1 MKISSLLSKLIVI
14 LLIIVVSTSCTTK
27 KDVVYFQ
34 NAQEFESIVD
44 TNTFNAKLKTGDI
57 LNIFI
62 STLDLSVTKPYNLVE
77 STNNSQGGEGAAL
90 DYLIDADG
98 NIDYPVL
105 GKVKLAGLTI
115 EEAKEVM
122 KKKFEDGK
130 LLKNPVVIIRIKN
143 YKISVLGEV
152 NKPGVYPIDGERVTI
167 LEALASAGDLSITG
181 RRDNILVIRDF
192 SGAKTYTRIDLTNKE
207 VFSSPV
213 YFLTQNDVVYVEPNT
228 KGISAGSGD
237 ARIGLV
243 ASLLGLAITIGLL
256 IQN

>member
-1 MKISSLLSKLIVI
+1 MNISISVKKLFVLI
-14 LLIIVVSTSCTTK
+14 LVFGIITSCTTK
-27 KDVVYFQ
+27 KDIVYFQ
-34 NAQEFESIVD
+34 NAKSFESLVD
-44 TNTFNAKLKTGDI
+44 TNTFNARLKTGDI

-62 STLDLSVTKPYNLVE
+62 STLDLTVAKPYNLVE
-77 STNNSQGGEGAAL
+77 YSSGSQNEGAAL
-90 DYLIDADG
+90 DYLIDPDG

-105 GKVKLAGLTI
+105 GKVKLVGLTI
-115 EEAKEVM
+115 EEAKEVF
-122 KKKFEDGK
+122 KKKFEEGK

-143 YKISVLGEV
+143 YKISVLGQV
-152 NKPGVYPIDGERVTI
+152 RNPGVYPISGERVTI
-167 LEALASAGDLSITG
+167 LEAISSAGDLTITG

-192 SGAKTYTRIDLTNKE
+192 NGTKTYTRIDITNKE
-207 VFSSPV
+207 LFNSPV
-213 YFLTQNDVVYVEPNT
+213 YFLTQNDVVYVQPNT